1 MDWTRLLAWGAACLT
16 LTAGQL
22 ACGSSGSIEGTGG
35 QDSTGITN
43 SSSGGGTTNTTSAG
57 GSGGTGGGDTEC
69 GDGITEG
76 DELCDGDC
84 PTDCDDM
91 DACTAD
97 SLMGSAATCDA
108 VCANDEI
115 TACNAT
121 SDGCCPAGCD
131 ITMDPDCAPRVLLI
145 HRSDAVTAVDLQTLL
160 NGTGDFDSIDIWDVD
175 VESGQAPTAMT
186 MGGYEIV
193 FAWTDG
199 GFGSANQAAL
209 GDALADYFDAGGRV
223 VTATYAY
230 CSNSTL
236 QIEGRWMTG
245 GYTLMENTQSQIN
258 PNMNQGLGTVNEPN
272 SPLMA
277 NVNAFTAV
285 TGFRCPADPK
295 LGATVVAEWTKVNP
309 NDPNEV
315 PVPLVIRGTVN
326 GRNRVDL
333 NFYPPRGAVF
343 GNGWSGDGLALIRN
357 ALLFE

>member
-22 ACGSSGSIEGTGG
+22 ACGSSGSIEGAGG

-131 ITMDPDCAPRVLLI
+131 ITMDPDCAPRVLMV
-145 HRSDAVTAVDLQTLL
+145 HRSDEVAAVDLQTQLM
-160 NGTGDFDSIDIWDVD
+160 GTGDFDSIDIWDVQLQGGI
-175 VESGQAPTAMT
+175 VPTAMT

-223 VTATYAY
+223 VTGTYAY
-230 CSNSTL
+230 CSNGTL
-236 QIEGRWMTG
+236 EVEGRWMTG
-245 GYTLMENTQSQIN
+245 GYTLMENSLGQTN
-258 PNMNQGLGTVNEPN
+258 PTMNQGLGTVNEPS

-277 NVNAFTAV
+277 NVNTFTAV
-285 TGFRCPADPK
+285 TGFRCRADAK
-295 LGATVVAEWTKVNP
+295 LGTTVVAEWTLDPQNP
-309 NDPNEV
+309 SFP
-315 PVPLVIRGTVN
+315 PYPLVIRGQVA

-333 NFYPPRGAVF
+333 NFYPPRAPVF
-343 GNGWSGDGLALIRN
+343 GNGWSGDGISLIRN